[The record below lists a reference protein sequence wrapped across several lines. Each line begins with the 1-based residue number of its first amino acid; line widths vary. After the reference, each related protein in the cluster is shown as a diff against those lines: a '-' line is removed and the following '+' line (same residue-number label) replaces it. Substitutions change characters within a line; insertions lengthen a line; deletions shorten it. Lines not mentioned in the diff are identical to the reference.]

1 MKYRL
6 PAVLVGSLAAVGGL
20 LAGCSARTEVSLAGN
35 TPAQYSHVYITA
47 QAVWFNNSA
56 TAGPDDSGWQ
66 QFPLS
71 TPTTVDLVA
80 DQDGSL
86 GTLAT
91 DLKLLAGTY
100 SQIRLI
106 PVDSSAT
113 LTASAQAMG
122 ALYNA
127 EADYVDSS
135 GTTHQLPLELL
146 NPDKGIGMQ
155 ASLKVPIGNLG
166 SSATTGALGVGT
178 GTTTT
183 GTTTGTTTFG
193 TPTTT
198 GTTTTGTTT
207 TGTTTGTT
215 TFGTPTTTG
224 TTTTGTTTT
233 TGSST
238 TTIAS
243 FTVNMDGGRDL
254 VPFTYASTPTTG
266 ILLSSHASAYDLSQV
281 GGISG
286 TLTLTNLTNFSGQS
300 GLPDIQV
307 TAETLSAD
315 GTRHEVVLSTPL
327 HSDGTFLLYP
337 LPTSSST
344 PAFYDLVIHGGGI
357 ATIIIKDI
365 QLTLGTTTTALSAA
379 TIPATTTN
387 TNTTTVTAPNLSTV
401 SIGTLIPRAATT
413 YTANVTTTAAS
424 PLPAGALVAFYQTL
438 GGSGE
443 VPYVIEFAPIDPF
456 NQVLFNPQV
465 LSAGTVDSG
474 TYVASGD
481 TVTVVSA
488 APSQGAG
495 KYVVAGTAP
504 NYTDGALTAL
514 VAPPSSGTNPVTVT
528 VPSLSPAAGAS
539 TGSVAATI
547 TPATPGKYNQGRLLV
562 SHEGALVASA
572 PLDSVLAQGG
582 SMSVS
587 VPAGTPSS
595 YYYVSVRVWNSSS
608 PSATLARQW
617 FPSIVD
623 LRSSTSGSIAL
634 TIN

>member
-6 PAVLVGSLAAVGGL
+6 PAVLAGSLAAVSGL

-166 SSATTGALGVGT
+166 SSATTGALGIG
-178 GTTTT
+178 
-183 GTTTGTTTFG
+183 
-193 TPTTT
+193 
-198 GTTTTGTTT
+198 TGTTT

-307 TAETLSAD
+307 SAETLSAD

-387 TNTTTVTAPNLSTV
+387 ANTTTVTAPNLSTV

-443 VPYVIEFAPIDPF
+443 VPYVIESAPIDPF

-504 NYTDGALTAL
+504 NYTDGALTPL

-539 TGSVAATI
+539 AGSVAATI

-572 PLDSVLAQGG
+572 PLDSVLTQGG
-582 SMSVS
+582 SVSLS
-587 VPAGTPSS
+587 VPAGSASS

-608 PSATLARQW
+608 PSATLSRQW
-617 FPSIVD
+617 YPSIVD
-623 LRSSTSGSIAL
+623 LRSSASGSIAL

>member
-6 PAVLVGSLAAVGGL
+6 PAVLVGSLAAISGL

-106 PVDSSAT
+106 PVDSSAA

-166 SSATTGALGVGT
+166 SSGSTGVLGVGT
-178 GTTTT
+178 GTT
-183 GTTTGTTTFG
+183 GTTTAGTTTTG
-193 TPTTT
+193 TT

-207 TGTTTGTT
+207 TGTTTAGTT
-215 TFGTPTTTG
+215 TTG
-224 TTTTGTTTT
+224 TTGTTTT

-254 VPFTYASTPTTG
+254 VPFTYAASKPTTG

-344 PAFYDLVIHGGGI
+344 AAFYDLVIHGGGI
-357 ATIIIKDI
+357 ATIIIKDV

-387 TNTTTVTAPNLSTV
+387 TNTTTVTAPSLSTV

-413 YTANVTTTAAS
+413 YTANITTTAAS

-438 GGSGE
+438 GASGE
-443 VPYVIEFAPIDPF
+443 VPYVIESAPVDPF

-488 APSQGAG
+488 APAQGAG

-504 NYTDGALTAL
+504 NYTDGAFSPL

-539 TGSVAATI
+539 TGSVAAVI
-547 TPATPGKYNQGRLLV
+547 TPATPGKYNQGLLLV

-572 PLDSVLAQGG
+572 ALDSVLAQGG
-582 SMSVS
+582 SVSVS
-587 VPAGTPSS
+587 VPAGTASS

>member
-6 PAVLVGSLAAVGGL
+6 PAVLVGSLAAVSGL

-106 PVDSSAT
+106 PVDASAT

-166 SSATTGALGVGT
+166 SSGATGALGVGVGT

-198 GTTTTGTTT
+198 STTTTGTTT
-207 TGTTTGTT
+207 NGTTT
-215 TFGTPTTTG
+215 TG
-224 TTTTGTTTT
+224 TTGTTTT

-286 TLTLTNLTNFSGQS
+286 TLTLTNLTNFSGES

-307 TAETLSAD
+307 SAETLSAD
-315 GTRHEVVLSTPL
+315 GLRHEVVLSTPL

-443 VPYVIEFAPIDPF
+443 VPYVIESAPIDPF

-488 APSQGAG
+488 APSPGAG

-504 NYTDGALTAL
+504 NYTDGVLTPI

-582 SMSVS
+582 SVSVS
-587 VPAGTPSS
+587 VPAGTASS
-595 YYYVSVRVWNSSS
+595 FYYVSVRVWNSSS
-608 PSATLARQW
+608 PSTTLSRQW
-617 FPSIVD
+617 YPSIVD

>member
-6 PAVLVGSLAAVGGL
+6 PAALMGSLAAVSGL
-20 LAGCSARTEVSLAGN
+20 LAGCSARTEVSLSGN
-35 TPAQYSHVYITA
+35 TPSQYSHVYITA
-47 QAVWFNNSA
+47 QAVWFNTSA

-66 QFPLS
+66 QFSLS

-91 DLKLLAGTY
+91 DLKLIAGTY

-113 LTASAQAMG
+113 LTASAQAAG

-127 EADYVDSS
+127 EADYVDGS

-155 ASLKVPIGNLG
+155 SSLKVPIGNLG
-166 SSATTGALGVGT
+166 STGTTGVLGVGT

-183 GTTTGTTTFG
+183 GTTTTGTTTTG
-193 TPTTT
+193 TTTT

-215 TFGTPTTTG
+215 TA
-224 TTTTGTTTT
+224 

-243 FTVNMDGGRDL
+243 FTVNIDGGRDL
-254 VPFTYASTPTTG
+254 VPFTYAATPASSG
-266 ILLSSHASAYDLSQV
+266 ILLSSHASAYDLAQV

-286 TLTLTNLTNFSGQS
+286 TLTLTNLTNYSAQS
-300 GLPDIQV
+300 GLPDIQAS
-307 TAETLSAD
+307 AETLSAD
-315 GTRHEVVLSTPL
+315 GTRHEVLLSTAV

-337 LPTSSST
+337 LPTSTST
-344 PAFYDLVIHGGGI
+344 PAYYDVVIHGGGI
-357 ATIIIKDI
+357 ATIIIKNV
-365 QLTLGTTTTALSAA
+365 QLTLGTTTTALTAASIPSSA
-379 TIPATTTN
+379 TN
-387 TNTTTVTAPNLSTV
+387 TDTSTVTAPSLSTV
-401 SIGTLIPRAATT
+401 SIGTLIPRVATT
-413 YTANVTTTAAS
+413 YTANVTTVAAN

-438 GGSGE
+438 GASGE
-443 VPYVIEFAPIDPF
+443 VPYVIESAPLDPF

-474 TYVASGD
+474 TYVASD
-481 TVTVVSA
+481 ETVTVVSA
-488 APSQGAG
+488 APVQGAG

-504 NYTDGALTAL
+504 NYADGVLTPL

-528 VPSLSPAAGAS
+528 VPGLSFAAGAS
-539 TGSVAATI
+539 TGSVVAVI
-547 TPATPGKYNQGRLLV
+547 TPSTPGKYNQGQLLV

-572 PLDSVLAQGG
+572 ALDSVLAQGG
-582 SMSVS
+582 SVS
-587 VPAGTPSS
+587 AIVPVGTPSS
-595 YYYVSVRVWNSSS
+595 YYYVSVRVWNSRS
-608 PSATLARQW
+608 PSGTLSRQW
-617 FPSIVD
+617 YPSVID
-623 LRSSTSGSIAL
+623 LRSSTSGSIPL

>member
-1 MKYRL
+1 MNYRL
-6 PAVLVGSLAAVGGL
+6 PAALIGSLAAAGGL
-20 LAGCSARTEVSLAGN
+20 LAGCSARTEVSLSGN

-56 TAGPDDSGWQ
+56 SAGPDDSGWQ
-66 QFPLS
+66 KFSLS
-71 TPTTVDLVA
+71 TPTTIDLVA

-106 PVDSSAT
+106 PVDASVTPS
-113 LTASAQAMG
+113 ASAQAAG

-127 EADYVDSS
+127 EADYVDSA

-166 SSATTGALGVGT
+166 SSGTTGVLGIGT
-178 GTTTT
+178 GTTTN
-183 GTTTGTTTFG
+183 GTTTNGTTTNGTTANGTTTNGTTTNGTATTGTT
-193 TPTTT
+193 PTT
-198 GTTTTGTTT
+198 GTTG
-207 TGTTTGTT
+207 
-215 TFGTPTTTG
+215 
-224 TTTTGTTTT
+224 TTGTTTT

-243 FTVNMDGGRDL
+243 FTVNIDGARDL
-254 VPFTYASTPTTG
+254 VPFVYASTPATNG
-266 ILLSSHASAYDLSQV
+266 ILLSSHATAHDLSQV

-286 TLTLTNLTNFSGQS
+286 TLTLTNLTNYSGQS

-307 TAETLSAD
+307 SAETLSAD
-315 GTRHEVVLSTPL
+315 GTRHEVMLSTAV

-337 LPTSSST
+337 LPTSTST

-357 ATIIIKDI
+357 ATIIVKNV

-379 TIPATTTN
+379 SIASTATN

-413 YTANVTTTAAS
+413 YTANVSTTAAS
-424 PLPAGALVAFYQTL
+424 PLPADTRVAFYQTL

-443 VPYVIEFAPIDPF
+443 VPYVIESSPIDPF

-465 LSAGTVDSG
+465 LSTGTVDSG
-474 TYVASGD
+474 TYVASGE
-481 TVTVVSA
+481 TVTVVGA
-488 APSQGAG
+488 APVLGAG

-504 NYTDGALTAL
+504 NYADGPLSAPL
-514 VAPPSSGTNPVTVT
+514 APPSSGTNPVQVT
-528 VPSLSPAAGAS
+528 VPALSPAAGAS
-539 TGSVAATI
+539 TGSVVAAI
-547 TPATPGKYNQGRLLV
+547 TPVTPGKYNQGQLLI

-572 PLDSVLAQGG
+572 ALDSVLAQGG
-582 SMSVS
+582 SVS
-587 VPAGTPSS
+587 ALVPAGTATS
-595 YYYVSVRVWNSSS
+595 YYYASVRVWNSSN
-608 PSATLARQW
+608 PSGTLSRQW
-617 FPSIVD
+617 YPSIID
-623 LRSSTSGSIAL
+623 LRSGSSGSIAL